1 MELTRHHKLERL
13 TAFIDLIKA
22 NKPVGIKQDNKEEKL
37 VIFNLLINQLN
48 EIRSKIIDSRYNEA
62 KELFEANKHSIKIS
76 SFELMEYKF
85 HENSHTNILQYLFDF
100 RYSGDMAVEILKSFL
115 EKINSEESKK
125 IASLVG
131 YCTYKTR
138 REKSIGNGRM
148 DLLIE
153 DNTQKFVV
161 MIENK
166 ILSSVIEKE
175 SDDNGDDETITR
187 TQLTNYKE
195 FIKKEYTNYTVLLI
209 LLSFKQQELVD
220 FDYVFADYKM
230 VNEVLGEVEEQ
241 DNVLSEYKT
250 LLNSLLNN
258 KINKVA
264 TLELAYQLFSDQQ
277 KREASLYELEKIKS
291 TFYA

>member
-1 MELTRHHKLERL
+1 MGH
-13 TAFIDLIKA
+13 
-22 NKPVGIKQDNKEEKL
+22 
-37 VIFNLLINQLN
+37 FNLIINELH
-48 EIRSKIIDSRYNEA
+48 EIRSKVIDVRYNEA
-62 KELFEANKHSIKIS
+62 KKLFEANKHSIKIS

-100 RYSGDMAVEILKSFL
+100 RYLGNVGVKILKSFL
-115 EKINSEESKK
+115 EKIDTEESKK

-131 YCTYKTR
+131 YCTYRTE
-138 REKSIGNGRM
+138 REKSISNGRM

-175 SDDNGDDETITR
+175 SEENEEEETITR

-195 FIKKEYTNYTVLLI
+195 YIRKEYPKHIVLLV
-209 LLSFKQQELVD
+209 LLSFKQQELINDD
-220 FDYVFADYKM
+220 FVFADYKM
-230 VNEVLGEVEEQ
+230 VNEVLNEVDEE
-241 DNVLSEYKT
+241 DNILSEYKI
-250 LLNSLLNN
+250 LLNSLLSN
-258 KINKVA
+258 KIDKVA
-264 TLELAYQLFSDQQ
+264 ALELGYQLFNDQQ
-277 KREASLYELEKIKS
+277 KSKPSLYELEMIKS